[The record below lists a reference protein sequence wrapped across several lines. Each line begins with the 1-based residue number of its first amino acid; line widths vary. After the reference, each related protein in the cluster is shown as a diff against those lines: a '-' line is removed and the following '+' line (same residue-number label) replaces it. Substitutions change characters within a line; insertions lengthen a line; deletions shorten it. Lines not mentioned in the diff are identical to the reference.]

1 MTPND
6 ESRYNRQIKLPQ
18 IGEQGQQKIIN
29 STALIIG
36 MGGLGSPAAM
46 YLAAAGIG
54 RMVISDFDVVE
65 ESNLQRQI
73 IHQTRNIGELKAH
86 SARQTLQEINS
97 HCQIDMIDRQL
108 DEAELEQQIEQ
119 ADIVLDCSDN
129 FPTRF
134 AVNRFCV
141 RHKTPL
147 VSAAAIRLEGQILS
161 VIPHTDG
168 PCYQCLYS
176 GEYEQAQTCE
186 MEGVLGPVV
195 GVMGTMQALQAL
207 LILTDNAEQ
216 FVGKLLLFDALNMQW
231 QQVQLPRN
239 PNCPACSAQAT
250 YDQKNTPA

>member
-1 MTPND
+1 MTPTD

-18 IGEQGQQKIIN
+18 IGEEGQQKILD

-54 RMVISDFDVVE
+54 QLIISDFDVVE

-73 IHQTRNIGELKAH
+73 IHQTKNVGDLKAH
-86 SARQTLQEINS
+86 SARQTILDINPD
-97 HCQIDMIDRQL
+97 CQVEMIDREL
-108 DEAELEQQIEQ
+108 DDEELEKFISQ

-141 RHKTPL
+141 KTSTPL

-161 VIPHTDG
+161 FIPDSDG

-176 GEYEQAQTCE
+176 GEYENAQTCE

-195 GVMGTMQALQAL
+195 GVMGTLQALQAL
-207 LILTDNAEQ
+207 LVLTGHTAEIG
-216 FVGKLLLFDALNMQW
+216 GKLLLFDGLNMQW
-231 QQVQLPRN
+231 QQVQIPKS
-239 PNCPACSAQAT
+239 PSCPCCS
-250 YDQKNTPA
+250 DQNL

>member
-1 MTPND
+1 MTPSD

-18 IGEQGQQKIIN
+18 IGKLGQQKILD
-29 STALIIG
+29 SKVLIIG

-54 RMVISDFDVVE
+54 NLIISDFDVVE

-73 IHQTRNIGELKAH
+73 IHQTNNVGDLKAH
-86 SARQTLQEINS
+86 SARQTILDINPD
-97 HCQIDMIDRQL
+97 CQVDMIDREL
-108 DEAELEQQIEQ
+108 LEDELESYISTS
-119 ADIVLDCSDN
+119 DIVLDCSDN

-141 RHKTPL
+141 KTRTPL

-161 VIPHTDG
+161 YIPDAGG

-176 GEYEQAQTCE
+176 GEYENTQTCE

-195 GVMGTMQALQAL
+195 GVMGTLQALQAL
-207 LILTDNAEQ
+207 LILTGHTAEIT
-216 FVGKLLLFDALNMQW
+216 GKLQLFDGLNMQW
-231 QQVQLPRN
+231 QQVQIPKN
-239 PNCPACSAQAT
+239 PDCPICSHES
-250 YDQKNTPA
+250 

>member
-1 MTPND
+1 MTPSD

-18 IGEQGQQKIIN
+18 IGEEGQQKIID
-29 STALIIG
+29 STVLIIG

-54 RMVISDFDVVE
+54 KLIISDFDVVE

-73 IHQTRNIGELKAH
+73 IHQTKNVGDLKAH
-86 SARQTLQEINS
+86 SARQTILDINPD
-97 HCQIDMIDRQL
+97 CQVEMIDREL
-108 DEAELEQQIEQ
+108 DDEELEVFINK
-119 ADIVLDCSDN
+119 ANIVLDCSDN

-141 RHKTPL
+141 QTKTPL

-161 VIPHTDG
+161 FIPDTDG

-176 GEYEQAQTCE
+176 GEYENAQTCE

-195 GVMGTMQALQAL
+195 GVMGTLQALQAL
-207 LILTDNAEQ
+207 LILTGHTQEII
-216 FVGKLLLFDALNMQW
+216 GKLQLFDGLNMQW
-231 QQVQLPRN
+231 QQVQIPKN
-239 PNCPACSAQAT
+239 PTCPICST
-250 YDQKNTPA
+250 D